1 MVTYDHNLYLF
12 KISPVF
18 HELKLWYF
26 FAHFFNKI
34 DVAKALTMCTG

>member
-12 KISPVF
+12 KTSPVF

-26 FAHFFNKI
+26 
-34 DVAKALTMCTG
+34 VARFYLKNEPT